1 MLDKYCSFCLT
12 ALRNCHQARL
22 LQVIALSQALV
33 YKTPFNRSPPM
44 TAHKAL
50 PHAQP
55 TDVGLCPER
64 AQRLMDVL
72 RREVASGRLP
82 GAVAMI
88 ARRGQIGLF
97 EAVGQQDPAT
107 GTPMKT
113 DSIFRIYSMTKPV
126 VSVAVMM
133 LVERG
138 QLLLS
143 DPVSRWLPEYANQK
157 VATANGLEPVRQ
169 EATVQ
174 DLLRHTAGLTYEFLG
189 DSAVQ
194 RQYGAVKIASRERT
208 NAEFSQTLAAVPLQ
222 FQPGTVWAYSRATDV
237 LGRLIE
243 VVSGQ
248 GLGAFLQAEIFGPL
262 GMVDT
267 GFAVPPEQQHRI
279 AEPFAHDPDGGV
291 PMKVLEPRQVP
302 AMEGGGGGLMSTAM
316 DYTRFLQCLRNRG
329 ELDGV
334 RLLGPHTVDYMT
346 ADHLGGIPADG
357 TLLPPGH
364 GFGLGFAV
372 RTHPGLS
379 PVPGS
384 VGLYYWG
391 GIAGTTFFVDP
402 ALDMYAML
410 MIQAPNQRDY
420 YRPLF
425 RDLVYA
431 ALL

>member
-1 MLDKYCSFCLT
+1 M
-12 ALRNCHQARL
+12 
-22 LQVIALSQALV
+22 
-33 YKTPFNRSPPM
+33 SPQP
-44 TAHKAL
+44 AL
-50 PHAQP
+50 PHAHP
-55 TDVGLCPER
+55 ADVGLCPER
-64 AQRLMDVL
+64 TQRLMDVL

-88 ARRGQIGLF
+88 ARNGQIGLL

-107 GTPMKT
+107 GTPMQIN
-113 DSIFRIYSMTKPV
+113 SIFRIYSMTKPV

-143 DPVSRWLPEYANQK
+143 DPVSRWLPEFAHPQ
-157 VATANGLEPVRQ
+157 VSTAQGLEPVRQ

-189 DSAVQ
+189 SSSVQ
-194 RQYGAVKIASRERT
+194 QKYTQAKIASRERT
-208 NAEFSQTLAAVPLQ
+208 NAEFSQTLAAMPLQ
-222 FQPGTVWAYSRATDV
+222 FQPGSVWAYSRATDV
-237 LGRLIE
+237 LGRLVE
-243 VVSGQ
+243 VLSGQ
-248 GLGAFLQAEIFGPL
+248 GLGAFLQAEIFGPM

-267 GFAVPPEQQHRI
+267 GFAVPPDQHHRI

-291 PMKVLEPRQVP
+291 PMKVLDPRQVP
-302 AMEGGGGGLMSTAM
+302 AMEGGGGGLMSTTLDFA
-316 DYTRFLQCLRNRG
+316 RFLQFLRNRG
-329 ELDGV
+329 ELNGV

-372 RTHPGLS
+372 RTHLGLA

-410 MIQAPNQRDY
+410 MVQAPNQRDY

>member
-1 MLDKYCSFCLT
+1 M
-12 ALRNCHQARL
+12 RNH
-22 LQVIALSQALV
+22 
-33 YKTPFNRSPPM
+33 TPL
-44 TAHKAL
+44 AHAL
-50 PHAQP
+50 PA
-55 TDVGLCPER
+55 DVGLCPER
-64 AQRLMDVL
+64 TQRLMDVL
-72 RREVASGRLP
+72 RREVANGRLP

-97 EAVGQQDPAT
+97 EAVGQQGPGT

-138 QLLLS
+138 LLLLS
-143 DPVSRWLPEYANQK
+143 DPVSRWLPEYANQQ
-157 VATANGLEPVRQ
+157 VATASGLEPVRQ
-169 EATVQ
+169 AATVQ

-194 RQYGAVKIASRERT
+194 RQYGEVKIASRERT
-208 NAEFSQTLAAVPLQ
+208 NAEFSQTLAAMPLQ

-237 LGRLIE
+237 LGRLVE

-248 GLGAFLQAEIFGPL
+248 GLGAFLQTEIFGPL

-267 GFAVPPEQQHRI
+267 GFAVPPEQHHRI

-316 DYTRFLQCLRNRG
+316 DYARFLQCLRNRG

-334 RLLGPHTVDYMT
+334 RLLSPQTLAYMT
-346 ADHLGGIPADG
+346 ADHLGDIPSDG

-372 RTHPGLS
+372 RTHLGMS

-402 ALDMYAML
+402 ALDMVAML
-410 MIQAPNQRDY
+410 LIQAPNQRDY

-425 RDLVYA
+425 RNLVYA

>member
-1 MLDKYCSFCLT
+1 MTL
-12 ALRNCHQARL
+12 H
-22 LQVIALSQALV
+22 
-33 YKTPFNRSPPM
+33 PPL
-44 TAHKAL
+44 A
-50 PHAQP
+50 HAQP
-55 TDVGLCPER
+55 ADVGLCPDR
-64 AQRLMDVL
+64 TQRLMDVL
-72 RREVASGRLP
+72 RRDVASGRLP
-82 GAVAMI
+82 GAVAMV
-88 ARRGQIGLF
+88 ARRGQIALF
-97 EAVGQQDPAT
+97 EAVGLQDPTT
-107 GTPMKT
+107 GAPMQT

-143 DPVSRWLPEYANQK
+143 DPVSRWLPEFANQQ
-157 VATANGLEPVRQ
+157 VATANGLEPVRNP
-169 EATVQ
+169 ATVQ

-189 DSAVQ
+189 TSSVQ
-194 RQYGAVKIASRERT
+194 QQYGQAKIASRERT
-208 NAEFSQTLAAVPLQ
+208 NAEFSQTLAAMPLQ
-222 FQPGTVWAYSRATDV
+222 FQPGSVWAYSRATDV
-237 LGRLIE
+237 LGRLVE

-248 GLGAFLQAEIFGPL
+248 GLGAFLQSEIFGPL

-267 GFAVPPEQQHRI
+267 GFAVPPEQHHRI

-329 ELDGV
+329 ELNGV
-334 RLLGPHTVDYMT
+334 RLLGPHTVDFMT

-372 RTHPGLS
+372 RTHLGLS

-410 MIQAPNQRDY
+410 MVQAPNQRDY

-431 ALL
+431 ALI

>member
-1 MLDKYCSFCLT
+1 M
-12 ALRNCHQARL
+12 
-22 LQVIALSQALV
+22 
-33 YKTPFNRSPPM
+33 TPHP
-44 TAHKAL
+44 AL
-50 PHAQP
+50 PQAHPA
-55 TDVGLCPER
+55 DVGLCPER
-64 AQRLMDVL
+64 TKRLMDVL
-72 RREVASGRLP
+72 RHEVDSGRLP

-88 ARRGQIGLF
+88 ARRGQIGLL

-107 GTPMKT
+107 GTPMQIN
-113 DSIFRIYSMTKPV
+113 SIFRIYSMTKPV

-143 DPVSRWLPEYANQK
+143 DLVSRWLPEFAHQQ
-157 VATANGLEPVRQ
+157 VATAQGLETVKQ
-169 EATVQ
+169 EATLQ

-189 DSAVQ
+189 TSPVQ
-194 RQYGAVKIASRERT
+194 LQYAQAKIASRERT
-208 NAEFSQTLAAVPLQ
+208 NAEFSQTLAAMPLQ
-222 FQPGTVWAYSRATDV
+222 FQPGSVWAYSRATDV
-237 LGRLIE
+237 LGRLVE

-248 GLGAFLQAEIFGPL
+248 GLGAFLQAEIFGPM

-267 GFAVPPEQQHRI
+267 GFAVPPDQHHRI

-291 PMKVLEPRQVP
+291 PMKVLDPRQVP
-302 AMEGGGGGLMSTAM
+302 AMEGGGGGLMSTTLDFA
-316 DYTRFLQCLRNRG
+316 RFLQFLRNRG
-329 ELDGV
+329 ELNGV

-372 RTHPGLS
+372 RTHLGLA

-410 MIQAPNQRDY
+410 MVQAPNQRDY

>member
-1 MLDKYCSFCLT
+1 MT
-12 ALRNCHQARL
+12 QTH
-22 LQVIALSQALV
+22 
-33 YKTPFNRSPPM
+33 TP
-44 TAHKAL
+44 L
-50 PHAQP
+50 PYAQP
-55 TDVGLCPER
+55 AEVGLCPDR
-64 AQRLMDVL
+64 TQQLMDVL

-88 ARRGQIGLF
+88 ARQGKIALLD
-97 EAVGQQDPAT
+97 AVGQQDPDT
-107 GTPMKT
+107 GSAMKT

-143 DPVSRWLPEYANQK
+143 DTVSRWLPEYAHQQ
-157 VATANGLEPVRQ
+157 VATTHGLIPVQR

-189 DSAVQ
+189 TSSVQ
-194 RQYGAVKIASRERT
+194 QQYAQVNIASRDRS
-208 NAEFSQTLAAVPLQ
+208 NDEFSKTLAALPLQ
-222 FQPGTVWAYSRATDV
+222 FQPGSVWAYSRATDV
-237 LGRLIE
+237 LGRLVE
-243 VVSGQ
+243 VVSGHN
-248 GLGAFLQAEIFGPL
+248 LGAFLKQEIFDPL

-267 GFAVPPEQQHRI
+267 GFAVPPEHHHRI

-291 PMKVLEPRQVP
+291 PMQVIEPREVP
-302 AMEGGGGGLMSTAM
+302 AMDSGGGGLMSTAM

-334 RLLGPHTVDYMT
+334 RLIGPHTLDFMT
-346 ADHLGGIPADG
+346 ADHLGDIPADG

-372 RTHPGLS
+372 RTHLGLS
-379 PVPGS
+379 PLPGS

-410 MIQAPNQRDY
+410 LIQAPNQRDY

-425 RDLVYA
+425 RNLVYA
-431 ALL
+431 ALQ

>member
-1 MLDKYCSFCLT
+1 
-12 ALRNCHQARL
+12 
-22 LQVIALSQALV
+22 
-33 YKTPFNRSPPM
+33 M
-44 TAHKAL
+44 TAHLAL

-55 TDVGLCPER
+55 ADVGLCPDR
-64 AQRLMDVL
+64 TQRLMDVL

-97 EAVGQQDPAT
+97 EAVGQQDPAR

-143 DPVSRWLPEYANQK
+143 DPVSRWLPEYTNQQ

-169 EATVQ
+169 AATVQ

-189 DSAVQ
+189 DSSVQ
-194 RQYGAVKIASRERT
+194 RQYGEVKIASRERT
-208 NAEFSQTLAAVPLQ
+208 NADFSQTLAALPLQ

-237 LGRLIE
+237 LGRLVE

-267 GFAVPPEQQHRI
+267 GFAVPPEQHHRI

-291 PMKVLEPRQVP
+291 PMKVIEPRQVP
-302 AMEGGGGGLMSTAM
+302 AMESGGGGLMSTAM
-316 DYTRFLQCLRNRG
+316 DYIRFLQCLRNRG

-346 ADHLGGIPADG
+346 ADHLGGMPADG

-372 RTHPGLS
+372 RTHLGLS

-391 GIAGTTFFVDP
+391 GIAGTTFFIDP

-410 MIQAPNQRDY
+410 LIQAPNQRDY

>member
-1 MLDKYCSFCLT
+1 
-12 ALRNCHQARL
+12 
-22 LQVIALSQALV
+22 
-33 YKTPFNRSPPM
+33 M

-55 TDVGLCPER
+55 ADVGLCPDR
-64 AQRLMDVL
+64 TQRLMDVL

-88 ARRGQIGLF
+88 ARHGQIGLF
-97 EAVGQQDPAT
+97 EAVGQQDPRT
-107 GTPMKT
+107 GAPMKT

-126 VSVAVMM
+126 ISVAVMM

-143 DPVSRWLPEYANQK
+143 DPVSRWLPEYANQQ
-157 VATANGLEPVRQ
+157 VATASGLEPVRQ
-169 EATVQ
+169 AATVQ

-189 DSAVQ
+189 DSSVQ
-194 RQYGAVKIASRERT
+194 RQYGEVKIASRERT
-208 NAEFSQTLAAVPLQ
+208 NAEFSQTLAALPLQ

-237 LGRLIE
+237 LGRLVE

-248 GLGAFLQAEIFGPL
+248 GLGAFLQTEIFGPL
-262 GMVDT
+262 GMLDT
-267 GFAVPPEQQHRI
+267 GFAVPTEQHHRI

-346 ADHLGGIPADG
+346 ADHLGGIPANG

-372 RTHPGLS
+372 RTHLGLS

-410 MIQAPNQRDY
+410 MVQAPNQRDY

-431 ALL
+431 ALV

>member
-1 MLDKYCSFCLT
+1 
-12 ALRNCHQARL
+12 
-22 LQVIALSQALV
+22 
-33 YKTPFNRSPPM
+33 M

-55 TDVGLCPER
+55 ADVGLCPDR
-64 AQRLMDVL
+64 TQRLMDVL

-88 ARRGQIGLF
+88 ARHGQIGLF
-97 EAVGQQDPAT
+97 EAVGQQDPRT
-107 GTPMKT
+107 VTPMKT

-138 QLLLS
+138 LLLLS
-143 DPVSRWLPEYANQK
+143 DPVSRWLPEYANQQ
-157 VATANGLEPVRQ
+157 VATAHGLEPVKQ
-169 EATVQ
+169 AATVQ

-189 DSAVQ
+189 DSSVQ

-208 NAEFSQTLAAVPLQ
+208 NAEFSQTLAGVPLQ

-237 LGRLIE
+237 LGRLVE

-267 GFAVPPEQQHRI
+267 GFAVPPEQHHRI

-334 RLLGPHTVDYMT
+334 RLLGPHTLDYMT
-346 ADHLGGIPADG
+346 ADHLGGMPSDG

-372 RTHPGLS
+372 RTHLGLS

-391 GIAGTTFFVDP
+391 GIAGTTFFIDP

-431 ALL
+431 ALV

>member
-1 MLDKYCSFCLT
+1 
-12 ALRNCHQARL
+12 
-22 LQVIALSQALV
+22 
-33 YKTPFNRSPPM
+33 M
-44 TAHKAL
+44 TAHPAL

-55 TDVGLCPER
+55 ADVGLCPQR
-64 AQRLMDVL
+64 TQRLMDVL
-72 RREVASGRLP
+72 RREVTTGRLP

-97 EAVGQQDPAT
+97 EAVGQQDPGT

-143 DPVSRWLPEYANQK
+143 DPVSRWLPEYANQQ
-157 VATANGLEPVRQ
+157 VAAADGLAPVKQ

-189 DSAVQ
+189 DSPVQ

-237 LGRLIE
+237 LGRLVE

-248 GLGAFLQAEIFGPL
+248 GLGAFLQAEIFEPL
-262 GMVDT
+262 SMVDT

-279 AEPFAHDPDGGV
+279 AEPFAYDPDGGV

-316 DYTRFLQCLRNRG
+316 DYARFLQFLRNRG
-329 ELDGV
+329 ELNGV

-346 ADHLGGIPADG
+346 ADHLGDIPVNG
-357 TLLPPGH
+357 PLLPPGH

-372 RTHPGLS
+372 RTQLGLS

>member
-1 MLDKYCSFCLT
+1 MT
-12 ALRNCHQARL
+12 NH
-22 LQVIALSQALV
+22 
-33 YKTPFNRSPPM
+33 TPL
-44 TAHKAL
+44 A
-50 PHAQP
+50 HAQP
-55 TDVGLCPER
+55 ADVGLCPER
-64 AQRLMDVL
+64 TQRLMDVL

-97 EAVGQQDPAT
+97 EAVGQQGPGT
-107 GTPMKT
+107 STPMQT

-143 DPVSRWLPEYANQK
+143 DPVSRWLPEYANQQ
-157 VATANGLEPVRQ
+157 VATVSGLEPVRNP
-169 EATVQ
+169 ATVQ

-189 DSAVQ
+189 DSSVQ

-208 NAEFSQTLAAVPLQ
+208 NAEFSQTLAGVPLQ

-237 LGRLIE
+237 LGRLVE

-267 GFAVPPEQQHRI
+267 GFAVPPDQHHRI

-346 ADHLGGIPADG
+346 ADHLGGTPSDG

-372 RTHPGLS
+372 RTHLGLS

-410 MIQAPNQRDY
+410 MVQAPNQRDY

-431 ALL
+431 ALV

>member
-1 MLDKYCSFCLT
+1 MT
-12 ALRNCHQARL
+12 H
-22 LQVIALSQALV
+22 LSPL
-33 YKTPFNRSPPM
+33 
-44 TAHKAL
+44 AHAH
-50 PHAQP
+50 PA
-55 TDVGLCPER
+55 DVGLCPER
-64 AQRLMDVL
+64 TQRLMDVL

-82 GAVAMI
+82 GAVAMV
-88 ARRGQIGLF
+88 ARRGQIALF
-97 EAVGQQDPAT
+97 EAVGLQDPAT
-107 GTPMKT
+107 GAPMQT

-126 VSVAVMM
+126 ISVAVMM

-143 DPVSRWLPEYANQK
+143 DPVSRWLPEYANQQ
-157 VATANGLEPVRQ
+157 VATASGLEPVRQ
-169 EATVQ
+169 AATVQ

-189 DSAVQ
+189 DSSVQ

-208 NAEFSQTLAAVPLQ
+208 NADFSQTLAGVPLQ

-237 LGRLIE
+237 LGRLVE

-248 GLGAFLQAEIFGPL
+248 GLGAFLQTEIFGPL

-372 RTHPGLS
+372 RTHLGLS

-410 MIQAPNQRDY
+410 MVQAPNQRDY
-420 YRPLF
+420 YRALF

-431 ALL
+431 ALV

>member
-1 MLDKYCSFCLT
+1 M
-12 ALRNCHQARL
+12 
-22 LQVIALSQALV
+22 
-33 YKTPFNRSPPM
+33 TPHP
-44 TAHKAL
+44 AL
-50 PHAQP
+50 PQAHPA
-55 TDVGLCPER
+55 DVGLCPER
-64 AQRLMDVL
+64 TKRLMDVL
-72 RREVASGRLP
+72 RHEVDSGRLP

-88 ARRGQIGLF
+88 ARRGQIGLL

-107 GTPMKT
+107 GTPMQIN
-113 DSIFRIYSMTKPV
+113 SIFRIYSMTKPV
-126 VSVAVMM
+126 VSVAVMI

-143 DPVSRWLPEYANQK
+143 DLVSRWFPEFAHQQ
-157 VATANGLEPVRQ
+157 VATAQGLETVKQ
-169 EATVQ
+169 EATLQ

-189 DSAVQ
+189 TSPVQ
-194 RQYGAVKIASRERT
+194 LQYAQAKIASRERT
-208 NAEFSQTLAAVPLQ
+208 NAEFSQTLAAMPLQ
-222 FQPGTVWAYSRATDV
+222 FQPGSVWAYSRATDV
-237 LGRLIE
+237 LGRLVE

-248 GLGAFLQAEIFGPL
+248 GLGAFLQAEIFGPM

-267 GFAVPPEQQHRI
+267 GFAVPPDQHHRI

-291 PMKVLEPRQVP
+291 PMKVLDPRQVP
-302 AMEGGGGGLMSTAM
+302 AMEGGGGGLMSTTLDFA
-316 DYTRFLQCLRNRG
+316 RFLQFLRNRG
-329 ELDGV
+329 ELNGV

-372 RTHPGLS
+372 RTHLGLA

-402 ALDMYAML
+402 ALDMVAML
-410 MIQAPNQRDY
+410 MVQAPNQRDY

>member
-1 MLDKYCSFCLT
+1 MT
-12 ALRNCHQARL
+12 PQA
-22 LQVIALSQALV
+22 
-33 YKTPFNRSPPM
+33 
-44 TAHKAL
+44 AL
-50 PHAQP
+50 PHAHP
-55 TDVGLCPER
+55 ADVGLCPER
-64 AQRLMDVL
+64 THGLMAVL

-82 GAVAMI
+82 GAVAMV
-88 ARRGQIGLF
+88 ARRGQIALL

-107 GTPMKT
+107 GTPMQT
-113 DSIFRIYSMTKPV
+113 DSIFRIYSMTKPI

-133 LVERG
+133 LMERG

-143 DPVSRWLPEYANQK
+143 DPVSRWLPEYAQQQ
-157 VATANGLEPVRQ
+157 VATAQGLAPVRSP
-169 EATVQ
+169 ATVQ

-189 DSAVQ
+189 TSPVQ
-194 RQYGAVKIASRERT
+194 QQYGQVKIASRART
-208 NAEFSQTLAAVPLQ
+208 NAEFSQALAALPLQ
-222 FQPGTVWAYSRATDV
+222 FQPGSVWAYSRATDV
-237 LGRLIE
+237 LGRLVE

-248 GLGAFLQAEIFGPL
+248 SLGAFLQAEIFGPL

-267 GFAVPPEQQHRI
+267 GFAVPPAQQHRM

-291 PMKVLEPRQVP
+291 PMPVIDPREVP
-302 AMEGGGGGLMSTAM
+302 ALESGGGGLMSTAM
-316 DYTRFLQCLRNRG
+316 DYARFLQFLRNRG
-329 ELDGV
+329 ELHGV

-346 ADHLGGIPADG
+346 ADHLGGIPVDG

-372 RTHPGLS
+372 RTHLGLA

-402 ALDMYAML
+402 ALDLYAML

>member
-1 MLDKYCSFCLT
+1 M
-12 ALRNCHQARL
+12 
-22 LQVIALSQALV
+22 
-33 YKTPFNRSPPM
+33 SP
-44 TAHKAL
+44 HLAL
-50 PHAQP
+50 PRARP
-55 TDVGLCPER
+55 ADVGLCPER
-64 AQRLMDVL
+64 TQRLMDVL
-72 RREVASGRLP
+72 RREVANGRLP

-88 ARRGQIGLF
+88 ARCGQIGLL

-107 GTPMKT
+107 GTPMQI

-143 DPVSRWLPEYANQK
+143 DPVSRWLPEFAHQQ
-157 VATANGLEPVRQ
+157 VATAQGLEPVKQ

-189 DSAVQ
+189 TSPVQ
-194 RQYGAVKIASRERT
+194 QQYAQAKIASRERT
-208 NAEFSQTLAAVPLQ
+208 NAEFSQALAAMPLQ
-222 FQPGTVWAYSRATDV
+222 FQPGSVWAYSRATDV
-237 LGRLIE
+237 LGRLVE

-291 PMKVLEPRQVP
+291 PMKVLDPRQVP
-302 AMEGGGGGLMSTAM
+302 AMEGGGGGLMSTTLDFA
-316 DYTRFLQCLRNRG
+316 RFLQFLRDRG
-329 ELDGV
+329 ELNGV

-372 RTHPGLS
+372 RTHLGLA

-391 GIAGTTFFVDP
+391 GIAGTTFFVDT

>member
-1 MLDKYCSFCLT
+1 MT
-12 ALRNCHQARL
+12 NH
-22 LQVIALSQALV
+22 
-33 YKTPFNRSPPM
+33 TPL
-44 TAHKAL
+44 AHAH
-50 PHAQP
+50 PA
-55 TDVGLCPER
+55 DVGLCPER
-64 AQRLMDVL
+64 TQRLMDVL

-82 GAVAMI
+82 GAVAMV
-88 ARRGQIGLF
+88 ARRGQIALF

-107 GTPMKT
+107 GAPMQT

-143 DPVSRWLPEYANQK
+143 DPVSRWLPEFANQQ
-157 VATANGLEPVRQ
+157 VATANGLEPVRNP
-169 EATVQ
+169 ATVQ

-189 DSAVQ
+189 TSPVQ
-194 RQYGAVKIASRERT
+194 QQYGQAKIASRERT

-222 FQPGTVWAYSRATDV
+222 FQPGSVWAYSRATDV
-237 LGRLIE
+237 LGRLVE

-248 GLGAFLQAEIFGPL
+248 GLGAFLQTEIFGPL
-262 GMVDT
+262 GMGDT
-267 GFAVPPEQQHRI
+267 GFAVPPEHHHRI

-316 DYTRFLQCLRNRG
+316 DYTRFLLCLRNRG
-329 ELDGV
+329 ELNGV
-334 RLLGPHTVDYMT
+334 RLLGPHTVDFMT

-372 RTHPGLS
+372 RTHLGLS

-402 ALDMYAML
+402 ALDMVAML
-410 MIQAPNQRDY
+410 MVQAPNQRDY